1 MNTKKITERLYYIS
15 PEDAETMTREAAVG
29 REKYINE
36 TIVEQHGSITEHY
49 VDFPQWV
56 DAKGN
61 IIGDDDP
68 VIGTIERKKEGNK
81 IVNVA
86 VPEKNREEIDGESI
100 AEVKEIKKADQKLEE
115 AKLEE
120 SQPQKKKRKTKGD
133 KISEYESNE
142 GLLNNINKD
151 YL

>member
-1 MNTKKITERLYYIS
+1 MDTKKITERLYYIS

-56 DAKGN
+56 DTKGN
-61 IIGDDDP
+61 VIGDDEP
-68 VIGTIERKKEGNK
+68 VMGTIERKKEGNK
-81 IVNVA
+81 IVKVA
-86 VPEKNREEIDGESI
+86 VPEKTTCVTDEELI
-100 AEVKEIKKADQKLEE
+100 AEVKDIKEADKKVEA

-120 SQPQKKKRKTKGD
+120 TVHKKKRKTKGD
-133 KISEYESNE
+133 KISEYEGEE